1 MSSRPV
7 FAPQADRIAQLEA
20 ALAKAERINR
30 VLMDRVERST
40 DLQGNAF
47 SLFETAI
54 ALEGRVRDR
63 TADLERALDQLATTN
78 AALATAKEQADGAE
92 RRLRD
97 AIDSINEGFAIFD
110 ADDRLILCNETYL
123 GLWPKAAA
131 AIVPGL
137 TFGEI
142 VRLISEAGDSLGA
155 RVAPDRWVSERL
167 AQHGVVEGGHIHVLP
182 DGRWIQAN
190 ELRTSDGGIVGV
202 YTDITDVKAADARQR
217 ARELAQK
224 TAVLQSTLDNI
235 RLGVAV
241 YDADRQLTASNGP
254 LLSSIGLPDDCLPMV
269 STHSGMVETC
279 IRLNGPVGDP
289 SPLDWLPP
297 GSPDV
302 VAQRRQS
309 RGHVI
314 EVRRSATEDGGM
326 VMSFEDITERLAAEE
341 ALRET
346 AETLERRVEERT
358 ADIGAVNEKLQREVS
373 ERLSA
378 EAAMRGAKTAAE
390 EANLS
395 KTRFLAAAS
404 HDLLQPLN
412 AARLFVSAIAERRL
426 ATPTRALVRQTGS
439 ALDSV
444 EDLLEALLEISK
456 LDAGAIVPQYADFPI
471 TELLGALRAE
481 FAPVARARGLAL
493 RIPAT
498 ALWVRSDMRLV
509 RRILQN
515 LLSNALR
522 YTEQGQV
529 ELRCRK
535 HGDRVKI
542 EVIDTGIGIAAE
554 HHATVFEEF
563 RRLDEGGRE
572 SGRDRGRG
580 MGLGLAIVQRA
591 ARTLD
596 TQIGLRS
603 VPGEG
608 STFRL
613 ALPIAAP
620 QPLSPAPRDLPRRR
634 VTAEQ
639 SVLVIDNEPAILEGM
654 AAMLGGWG
662 CRVTGVR
669 DCAGA
674 LAEIANGLRPDLIL
688 ADYHLDHGATGDD
701 AVRAIRTKLG
711 ANVPAIV
718 ITADRMPEL
727 REELVAAGFD
737 YLTKPV
743 KPAQLRALLSRPA
756 G

>member
-1 MSSRPV
+1 MSSRP
-7 FAPQADRIAQLEA
+7 APNLQQQRIAELEA
-20 ALAKAERINR
+20 KLAKAERINL
-30 VLMDRVERST
+30 VLMDRIERST

-54 ALEGRVRDR
+54 ALEGHVRDR
-63 TADLERALDQLATTN
+63 TADLERALGQLAATN

-123 GLWPKAAA
+123 GLWPSVAHR
-131 AIVPGL
+131 IVPGI
-137 TFGEI
+137 TFSEI
-142 VRLISEAGDSLGA
+142 VHLIGETGDSLGA
-155 RVAPDRWVSERL
+155 RLAPERWVSERL

-190 ELRTSDGGIVGV
+190 ELRTSEGGIVGV

-217 ARELAQK
+217 AHELAQK

-241 YDADRQLTASNGP
+241 YDTDRQLIASNGP
-254 LLSSIGLPDDCLPMV
+254 LLSMIGLPDDCLPMV
-269 STHSGMVETC
+269 TTHSGMVETC
-279 IRLNGPVGDP
+279 RRLNGPLGDP
-289 SPLDWLPP
+289 NPLDWLPA
-297 GSPDV
+297 GSPDI

-314 EVRRSATEDGGM
+314 EVRRSAMADGGM

-341 ALRET
+341 ALRGT

-358 ADIGAVNEKLQREVS
+358 ADIAAVNAKLQREVS
-373 ERLSA
+373 ERLAA
-378 EAAMRGAKTAAE
+378 EAALRGAKTAAE

-456 LDAGAIVPQYADFPI
+456 LDAGAIVPHMADFPLA
-471 TELLGALRAE
+471 ELLGAMRGE

-498 ALWVRSDMRLV
+498 SLWVRSDMRLV
-509 RRILQN
+509 RRIIQN
-515 LLSNALR
+515 LVSNALR
-522 YTEQGQV
+522 YTEHGQV

-535 HGDRVKI
+535 AGDRVKI

-554 HHATVFEEF
+554 HHAMIFEEF
-563 RRLDEGGRE
+563 RRLDD
-572 SGRDRGRG
+572 GRDRGRG

-596 TQIGLRS
+596 AHVAMRS
-603 VPGEG
+603 APGEG
-608 STFRL
+608 SLFRL
-613 ALPIAAP
+613 SLPIAAP
-620 QPLSPAPRDLPRRR
+620 QEIAPAPRDLPRRR
-634 VTAEQ
+634 AATEQ
-639 SVLVIDNEPAILEGM
+639 TVLVIDNEPAILEGM
-654 AAMLGGWG
+654 TAMLGGWG
-662 CRVTGVR
+662 CRVTAVR
-669 DCAGA
+669 DDAGA
-674 LAEIANGLRPDLIL
+674 LAAIDGGVQPDLIL
-688 ADYHLDHGATGDD
+688 ADYHLDQEKTGDE
-701 AVRAIRTKLG
+701 AVRRVRARLDADI
-711 ANVPAIV
+711 PAII
-718 ITADRMPEL
+718 ITADRMLEL
-727 REELVAAGFD
+727 RDRLVAAGFD
-737 YLTKPV
+737 CLTKPV

-756 G
+756 A

>member
-1 MSSRPV
+1 MSSQPV
-7 FAPQADRIAQLEA
+7 FDPQADRIAELEV

-30 VLMDRVERST
+30 VLMDRVERSI

-54 ALEGRVRDR
+54 ALESRVRDR
-63 TADLERALDQLATTN
+63 TADLERALDELASSN
-78 AALATAKEQADGAE
+78 AALAVAKEQADGAE

-131 AIVPGL
+131 SIVPGL
-137 TFGEI
+137 TYDEI
-142 VRLISEAGDSLGA
+142 IRLIGEAGDSLGA
-155 RVAPDRWVSERL
+155 RVAPDRWVSDRL
-167 AQHGVVEGGHIHVLP
+167 ALHGVAEGGHIHVLA

-190 ELRTSDGGIVGV
+190 ELRTSEGGIVGV

-217 ARELAQK
+217 AHDLAQK
-224 TAVLQSTLDNI
+224 TAMLQSTLDNI

-241 YDADRQLTASNGP
+241 YDSDRQLTAFNGP
-254 LLSSIGLPDDCLPMV
+254 LLATIGLPEDGLPLIT
-269 STHSGMVETC
+269 SHSGLVETC
-279 IRLNGPVGDP
+279 ARVNGPMGDDR
-289 SPLDWLPP
+289 PLEWLPL
-297 GSPDV
+297 GSSDV
-302 VAQRRQS
+302 VSQRRHANG
-309 RGHVI
+309 RLV
-314 EVRRSATEDGGM
+314 EVRRSAMADGGM
-326 VMSFEDITERLAAEE
+326 VMSFEDITVRLAAEE

-346 AETLERRVEERT
+346 AETLERRVEQRT
-358 ADIGAVNEKLQREVS
+358 ADIAAVNARLQQEMG
-373 ERLSA
+373 ERLAA

-456 LDAGAIVPQYADFPI
+456 LDAGAIVPQFADFPI
-471 TELLGALRAE
+471 AELLGALRAE

-542 EVIDTGIGIAAE
+542 EVIDTGIGIAPE
-554 HHATVFEEF
+554 HHAAVFEEF
-563 RRLDEGGRE
+563 RRLDEG
-572 SGRDRGRG
+572 GRDRGRG

-591 ARTLD
+591 ARALD
-596 TQIGLRS
+596 TRIKLRS
-603 VPGEG
+603 MPGEG

-613 ALPIAAP
+613 SLPLAAP
-620 QPLSPAPRDLPRRR
+620 QALAPAARDLPRRR
-634 VTAEQ
+634 VAAEQ
-639 SVLVIDNEPAILEGM
+639 NVLVIDNEPAILEGM
-654 AAMLGGWG
+654 GAMLGGWG

-669 DCAGA
+669 DAAAA
-674 LAEIANGLRPDLIL
+674 LAATESGLRPDLIL
-688 ADYHLDHGATGDD
+688 ADYHLDHGLTGDD
-701 AVRAIRTKLG
+701 AVRAIRARLG
-711 ANVPAIV
+711 AEIPAII

-727 REELVAAGFD
+727 REQLLAAGFD